1 LSGFAQL
8 STTLGN
14 LFCARAVIT
23 CAVWWNGLNAFSIRN
38 PFQFSKPVLPTA
50 FSFWDAA
57 MRDERTAEMVR
68 LRDVLD
74 NYQGELERLLQ
85 ERTRLDARIL
95 PLQHDIRHVAR
106 MVDVTVD
113 DPITQLGL
121 TDAIRYVI
129 QHAGKHMT
137 PVDVRDELLKRYCD
151 PEDYRNLLASVHTVM
166 KRLERAGEIK
176 FDGTKA
182 EWTGGFPMP
191 LIGFVPSRAHFRK
204 N

>member
-1 LSGFAQL
+1 M
-8 STTLGN
+8 
-14 LFCARAVIT
+14 
-23 CAVWWNGLNAFSIRN
+23 
-38 PFQFSKPVLPTA
+38 K
-50 FSFWDAA
+50 
-57 MRDERTAEMVR
+57 DERTAEMVR
-68 LRDVLD
+68 LREVLD

-85 ERTRLDARIL
+85 ERTRMDARIL
-95 PLQHDIRHVAR
+95 QLQHEIRHVAR

-166 KRLERAGEIK
+166 KRLERAGEIT

-182 EWTGGFPMP
+182 EWTGGLPMP

>member
-1 LSGFAQL
+1 M
-8 STTLGN
+8 
-14 LFCARAVIT
+14 
-23 CAVWWNGLNAFSIRN
+23 
-38 PFQFSKPVLPTA
+38 K
-50 FSFWDAA
+50 
-57 MRDERTAEMVR
+57 DERTAEMVR

-95 PLQHDIRHVAR
+95 QLQHDIRHVAR

-166 KRLERAGEIK
+166 KRLERVGAIK
-176 FDGTKA
+176 LDGTKA
-182 EWTGGFPMP
+182 QGAEGLPMP
-191 LIGFVPSRAHFRK
+191 LIGFIPSRANFRK

>member
-1 LSGFAQL
+1 
-8 STTLGN
+8 
-14 LFCARAVIT
+14 
-23 CAVWWNGLNAFSIRN
+23 
-38 PFQFSKPVLPTA
+38 
-50 FSFWDAA
+50 

-95 PLQHDIRHVAR
+95 QLQHDIRHVAR

-137 PVDVRDELLKRYCD
+137 PVDVRGELLKRYCD

-166 KRLERAGEIK
+166 KRLERAGEIT

-182 EWTGGFPMP
+182 EWTGGLPMP

>member
-1 LSGFAQL
+1 
-8 STTLGN
+8 
-14 LFCARAVIT
+14 
-23 CAVWWNGLNAFSIRN
+23 
-38 PFQFSKPVLPTA
+38 
-50 FSFWDAA
+50 
-57 MRDERTAEMVR
+57 MRDERTTEMVR

-95 PLQHDIRHVAR
+95 QLQHDIRHVAR

-166 KRLERAGEIK
+166 KRLERAGEIT

-182 EWTGGFPMP
+182 EWIGGLPMP

>member
-1 LSGFAQL
+1 
-8 STTLGN
+8 
-14 LFCARAVIT
+14 
-23 CAVWWNGLNAFSIRN
+23 
-38 PFQFSKPVLPTA
+38 
-50 FSFWDAA
+50 

-68 LRDVLD
+68 LREVLD

-95 PLQHDIRHVAR
+95 QLQHDIRHVAR

-166 KRLERAGEIK
+166 KRLERAGEIT

-182 EWTGGFPMP
+182 EWTGGLPMP

>member
-1 LSGFAQL
+1 M
-8 STTLGN
+8 
-14 LFCARAVIT
+14 
-23 CAVWWNGLNAFSIRN
+23 
-38 PFQFSKPVLPTA
+38 K
-50 FSFWDAA
+50 
-57 MRDERTAEMVR
+57 DERTAEMVR

-95 PLQHDIRHVAR
+95 QLQHDIRHVAR

-166 KRLERAGEIK
+166 KRLERAGEIT

-182 EWTGGFPMP
+182 EWTGGLPIP

>member
-1 LSGFAQL
+1 M
-8 STTLGN
+8 
-14 LFCARAVIT
+14 
-23 CAVWWNGLNAFSIRN
+23 
-38 PFQFSKPVLPTA
+38 K
-50 FSFWDAA
+50 
-57 MRDERTAEMVR
+57 DERTAEMVR

-95 PLQHDIRHVAR
+95 QLQHDIRHVAR

-166 KRLERAGEIK
+166 KRLQRAGEIT
-176 FDGTKA
+176 FDGIKA
-182 EWTGGFPMP
+182 EWTGGLPMP

>member
-1 LSGFAQL
+1 
-8 STTLGN
+8 
-14 LFCARAVIT
+14 
-23 CAVWWNGLNAFSIRN
+23 
-38 PFQFSKPVLPTA
+38 
-50 FSFWDAA
+50 

-74 NYQGELERLLQ
+74 NYQGELERLLE

-95 PLQHDIRHVAR
+95 QLQQDIRHVAR
-106 MVDVTVD
+106 MVEVTVD

-129 QHAGKHMT
+129 QHAAKHMT
-137 PVDVRDELLKRYCD
+137 PVEVRDELLKRYCD

-166 KRLERAGEIK
+166 KRLERAGEIT

-182 EWTGGFPMP
+182 EWTGGLPMP

>member
-1 LSGFAQL
+1 M
-8 STTLGN
+8 
-14 LFCARAVIT
+14 
-23 CAVWWNGLNAFSIRN
+23 
-38 PFQFSKPVLPTA
+38 K
-50 FSFWDAA
+50 
-57 MRDERTAEMVR
+57 DERTAEMVR

-95 PLQHDIRHVAR
+95 QLQHDIRHVAR

-166 KRLERAGEIK
+166 KRLERAGEIT
-176 FDGTKA
+176 FDGIKA
-182 EWTGGFPMP
+182 EWTGGLPMP

>member
-1 LSGFAQL
+1 M
-8 STTLGN
+8 
-14 LFCARAVIT
+14 
-23 CAVWWNGLNAFSIRN
+23 
-38 PFQFSKPVLPTA
+38 K
-50 FSFWDAA
+50 
-57 MRDERTAEMVR
+57 DERTAEMVR
-68 LRDVLD
+68 LREVLD

-95 PLQHDIRHVAR
+95 QLQHDIRHVAR

-166 KRLERAGEIK
+166 KRLERAGEIT

-182 EWTGGFPMP
+182 EWTGGLPMP

>member
-1 LSGFAQL
+1 M
-8 STTLGN
+8 
-14 LFCARAVIT
+14 
-23 CAVWWNGLNAFSIRN
+23 
-38 PFQFSKPVLPTA
+38 K
-50 FSFWDAA
+50 
-57 MRDERTAEMVR
+57 DERTAEMVR

-95 PLQHDIRHVAR
+95 QLQHDIRHVAR

-129 QHAGKHMT
+129 QHAGKHTT

-166 KRLERAGEIK
+166 KRLERAGEIT

-182 EWTGGFPMP
+182 EWTGGLPMP

>member
-1 LSGFAQL
+1 M
-8 STTLGN
+8 
-14 LFCARAVIT
+14 
-23 CAVWWNGLNAFSIRN
+23 WWNGLKRLFDQEAVS
-38 PFQFSKPVLPTA
+38 VLKTCSA
-50 FSFWDAA
+50 HRIFVWDAA

-95 PLQHDIRHVAR
+95 QLQQDIRHVAR

-166 KRLERAGEIK
+166 KRLERAGEIT

>member
-1 LSGFAQL
+1 
-8 STTLGN
+8 
-14 LFCARAVIT
+14 
-23 CAVWWNGLNAFSIRN
+23 
-38 PFQFSKPVLPTA
+38 
-50 FSFWDAA
+50 

-74 NYQGELERLLQ
+74 NYQGELERLLE

-95 PLQHDIRHVAR
+95 QLQHDIRHVAR

-166 KRLERAGEIK
+166 KRLERAGEIT

-182 EWTGGFPMP
+182 EWTGGLPMP

>member
-1 LSGFAQL
+1 
-8 STTLGN
+8 
-14 LFCARAVIT
+14 
-23 CAVWWNGLNAFSIRN
+23 
-38 PFQFSKPVLPTA
+38 
-50 FSFWDAA
+50 

-74 NYQGELERLLQ
+74 NYQGELERLLE
-85 ERTRLDARIL
+85 ERTRLDASIL
-95 PLQHDIRHVAR
+95 QLQQDIRHVAR
-106 MVDVTVD
+106 MVDVTVN

-129 QHAGKHMT
+129 QHAGKHLT

-151 PEDYRNLLASVHTVM
+151 AEDYRNLLASVHTVM
-166 KRLERAGEIK
+166 KRLERAGEIT
-176 FDGTKA
+176 FDGAKA

>member
-1 LSGFAQL
+1 
-8 STTLGN
+8 
-14 LFCARAVIT
+14 
-23 CAVWWNGLNAFSIRN
+23 
-38 PFQFSKPVLPTA
+38 
-50 FSFWDAA
+50 

-95 PLQHDIRHVAR
+95 QLQHDIRHVAR

-166 KRLERAGEIK
+166 KRLERAGEIT

-182 EWTGGFPMP
+182 EWTGGLPMP

>member
-1 LSGFAQL
+1 
-8 STTLGN
+8 
-14 LFCARAVIT
+14 V
-23 CAVWWNGLNAFSIRN
+23 
-38 PFQFSKPVLPTA
+38 K
-50 FSFWDAA
+50 
-57 MRDERTAEMVR
+57 DERTAEMVR
-68 LRDVLD
+68 LREVLD
-74 NYQGELERLLQ
+74 HYQGELERLLQ

-95 PLQHDIRHVAR
+95 QLQHDIRHVAR

-166 KRLERAGEIK
+166 KRLERAGEIT

-182 EWTGGFPMP
+182 EWTGGLPMP

>member
-1 LSGFAQL
+1 M
-8 STTLGN
+8 
-14 LFCARAVIT
+14 
-23 CAVWWNGLNAFSIRN
+23 
-38 PFQFSKPVLPTA
+38 K
-50 FSFWDAA
+50 
-57 MRDERTAEMVR
+57 DERTAEMVR

-95 PLQHDIRHVAR
+95 QLQHDIRHVAR

-113 DPITQLGL
+113 NPITQLGL

-166 KRLERAGEIK
+166 KRLERAGEIT

-182 EWTGGFPMP
+182 EWTGGLPMP